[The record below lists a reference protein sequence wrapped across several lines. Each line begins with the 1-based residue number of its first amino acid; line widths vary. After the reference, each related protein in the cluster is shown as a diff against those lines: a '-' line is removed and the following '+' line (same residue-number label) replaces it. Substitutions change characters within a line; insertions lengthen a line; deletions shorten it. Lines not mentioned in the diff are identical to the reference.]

1 MIWSFAKPQKKIL
14 FLQTSKYI
22 DIWKSDIPT
31 FGKTQKENIPYF
43 LFFMLPPFTYNRD
56 HQPVPLEFFRLFY
69 TSIIDANDSTFFMFI
84 LPMPKQNGFAMEN
97 TKTISWPLFYR
108 IFIWLHIASSKT
120 GKSLFTMSL
129 PWPTYLLDYLI
140 VGFVSRVIFNY

>member
-56 HQPVPLEFFRLFY
+56 HQPVPLEFFSLVLHFNYWCQWLNIFY
-69 TSIIDANDSTFFMFI
+69 VHFTNAKAKWFCYRKYKDNLMASFLPDIYMTAYCKQQNRKISIYHES
-84 LPMPKQNGFAMEN
+84 
-97 TKTISWPLFYR
+97 PL
-108 IFIWLHIASSKT
+108 
-120 GKSLFTMSL
+120 
-129 PWPTYLLDYLI
+129 TYLPVRLPHSW
-140 VGFVSRVIFNY
+140 VRVSVYF